1 LPLGEQSKV
10 LLDTSI
16 LLAVQENR
24 ARVFEGIKKMLGKVE
39 FFVPSSVTRELEIV
53 GSRKGKK
60 QAYIIAR
67 KVIEEN
73 KVREIEDQNL
83 NADEFLAEHAR
94 KGFIVATNDSALKKR
109 IKGFGGRIIY
119 LKKGTLIEIE

>member
-1 LPLGEQSKV
+1 MGEQSRV

-16 LLAVQENR
+16 LLAIPEKK
-24 ARVFEGIKKMLGKVE
+24 ARVLEEIKSRLGRVE
-39 FFVPSSVTRELEIV
+39 FFVPSSVSRELEIV

-60 QAYIIAR
+60 QAYAIAR
-67 KVIEEN
+67 KVLELN
-73 KVREIEDQNL
+73 NVKEIEDPRR
-83 NADEFLAEHAR
+83 NADDFLAEMA
-94 KGFIVATNDSALKKR
+94 KQGFIVATNDRALKKR